1 MAELDN
7 CLQCGKLFV
16 RALRPIC
23 QDCYNIEE
31 EKFQLVYN
39 FMKKRVNR
47 EATIPEIVEGTGV
60 EETLIIKF
68 VKEKRLRTSQFPNLT
83 YPCERCGAEIVD
95 GTICDQCS
103 NEIANELTFQ
113 EELKAINARNEEEER
128 KKIRTYYTIDRAKRN
143 R

>member
-7 CLQCGKLFV
+7 CQECGKLFV

-23 QDCYNIEE
+23 QDCYNNEE
-31 EKFQLVYN
+31 EKFQIVYN

-60 EETLIIKF
+60 EEILIIKF
-68 VKEKRLRTSQFPNLT
+68 VKEKRLRANQFPNLT
-83 YPCERCGAEIVD
+83 YPCERCEEPIAD
-95 GTICDQCS
+95 GKLCDKCS
-103 NEIANELTFQ
+103 KQLVQELEFEDELESIDERNQQ
-113 EELKAINARNEEEER
+113 EERER
-128 KKIRTYYTIDRAKRN
+128 VRTYFAIDRAKRK